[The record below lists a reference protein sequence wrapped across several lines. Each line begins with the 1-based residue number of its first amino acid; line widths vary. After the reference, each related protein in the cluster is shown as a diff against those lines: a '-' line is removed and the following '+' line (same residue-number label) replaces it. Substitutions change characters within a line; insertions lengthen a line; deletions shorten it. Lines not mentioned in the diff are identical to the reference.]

1 MTSRRRLLLSVSAVL
16 VALLALAFTYARLF
30 RGIDLL
36 DESFYVAVPY
46 RWVLGGRPFVDEM
59 NLLQIAALFTYPFVK
74 AYVWLTGG
82 SAALMLY
89 TRHLYLLFAI
99 GVAAAVFALL
109 RTIMRWQLAVA
120 AAAVYV
126 SFFAFDLPQLDYN
139 TLASGFLTLGAV
151 LALWTIL
158 HGRSRWYLAATG
170 VLQMLGV
177 VVYPTL
183 ALVLPVWALCLL
195 AVTGAGRWRALA
207 AWVAGAAV
215 TGAAFAAVLVS
226 FGVGNVARCVR
237 FQLADARRVGQGGG
251 FTKVHLVVS
260 GPIRLITSRNY
271 ILVIALLVLLV
282 YQRRPG
288 VRRLLVVL
296 LPLAL
301 LAGGERSVLK
311 SAGFAIMFGLLAPY
325 LYLYVGRERRALATK
340 LLVWGFVPAA
350 AAALVTG
357 YTSAV
362 GYPNCAVGFIPGMF
376 ASAALFVFAM
386 EPRARQPAGESR
398 SQSPG
403 PRVRPLIARWLAT
416 LDRLTPDLTLF
427 ALAAIVAV
435 TIVFQFQYLPRF
447 VPYSQTTKR
456 MDFGPWEGIYTTPVR
471 YAYLRQVTDDLHTY
485 ARPSDRILFF
495 SGFPAGYLMWP
506 YRMAAN
512 TVWITNADGVTGP
525 LPKTTYDY
533 FERKQVVPDV
543 VFRVWRTAPDAPA
556 GFLDQLSGGLPYP
569 LIAVRPNYLV
579 FRRPAGFTAASVP
592 AQLR

>member
-1 MTSRRRLLLSVSAVL
+1 VTRRRRLLFSVSAVL

-36 DESFYVAVPY
+36 DESFYVVVPY
-46 RWVLGGRPFVDEM
+46 RWALGGRPFVDEM

-82 SAALMLY
+82 SAALMLF

-99 GVAAAVFALL
+99 GVAAAALALL
-109 RTIMRWQLAVA
+109 RTIVRWQLALA

-158 HGRSRWYLAATG
+158 HGRSCWYLAVAG
-170 VLQMLGV
+170 AAQMLGV
-177 VVYPTL
+177 AAYPTL

-195 AVTGAGRWRALA
+195 AVTGGGRLRALA
-207 AWVAGAAV
+207 AWAAGAAV
-215 TGAAFAAVLVS
+215 TGVAFAAVLVS

-237 FQLADARRVGQGGG
+237 YQVADARRMGQGGG
-251 FTKVHLVVS
+251 FEKIHLVVS
-260 GPIRLITSRNY
+260 GPIRLITSRPY
-271 ILVIALLVLLV
+271 ILVIALLVYLIH
-282 YQRRPG
+282 QRRPG

-301 LAGGERSVLK
+301 LAGGERDLLN
-311 SAGFAIMFGLLAPY
+311 SAGFAIMYGLLAPY
-325 LYLYVGRERRALATK
+325 LYLYVGRERRATATK
-340 LLVWGFVPAA
+340 LLVWGFVPALA
-350 AAALVTG
+350 AGLVTG

-376 ASAALFVFAM
+376 VSAALFAFAM
-386 EPRARQPAGESR
+386 EPRAQQAER
-398 SQSPG
+398 
-403 PRVRPLIARWLAT
+403 RVRPLITRVVAA
-416 LDRLTPDLTLF
+416 LDRLTPELTLL
-427 ALAAIVAV
+427 ALAAIIAV

-456 MDFGPWEGIYTTPVR
+456 MDFGPWAGIYTTPQR
-471 YAYLRQVTDDLHTY
+471 YAYLEQFTSDLNTY
-485 ARPSDRILFF
+485 AKPGDRILFF

-512 TVWITNADGVTGP
+512 TVWITNADGLTGP

-533 FERKQVVPDV
+533 FERQNVVPDV
-543 VFRVWRTAPDAPA
+543 VFRMTRAAPGTPTAY
-556 GFLDQLSGGLPYP
+556 LDQLSGGLPYR
-569 LIAVRPNYLV
+569 LIGVRPEYVV
-579 FRRPAGFTAASVP
+579 FRRPPGFTAASVP
-592 AQLR
+592 AQLE